1 MDDLKAIPLGGHTP
15 LAAEGQEQELRRS
28 ITWKDA
34 FWVASGVPALVLFSI
49 GGIAATVG
57 TPSWFCWVLA
67 VVFGFF
73 QAFVYAEIA
82 GLFPGK
88 SGGASVYGA
97 AAWVRY
103 SKLIAPLSLWSN
115 WLAWTPVLT
124 VGSAIAAGYILT
136 LLFMPDS
143 AIQQFKITLLDLG
156 MLKEGLE
163 IRVNSVSIL
172 ATVLLLGTFA
182 VQHRGILGTAR
193 VQMVIGIVALTPLLL
208 IGIVPLFS
216 GNVLAEHFLPFAPLA
231 TDAAGNP
238 VTGTWDRH
246 GWMLF
251 LGGTYMAAWSAY
263 AFETAVC
270 YTREFRNPKTD
281 TFKAI
286 FWSGILCLVAYSL
299 VPIAFQ
305 GSLGVEGMT
314 APGII
319 DGSGVAAAMTGI
331 IGGGPVIGN
340 ILVVLMILA
349 LLLGVSTSMAG
360 SSRTLYQGSVDGW
373 LPKYLSHVN
382 HHGAPTRAMWTDLLF
397 NVLLLNLS
405 DSLFVLAVS
414 NICYLVFIY
423 LNLHAGWI
431 HRIDNAHVHRPYR
444 CPDVLMGL
452 GIVLAFV
459 NAFILGAGA
468 NVWGAGTLT
477 TGVVAL
483 ALILPVFW
491 FRHYIV
497 DKGKFPPHMLADLHM
512 NDGLLAKPRAGMLPY
527 LALGAGVAIVFA
539 TNAFF
544 HW

>member
-1 MDDLKAIPLGGHTP
+1 MTVTTEERPSGAQPSSSGVTEQLKRTL
-15 LAAEGQEQELRRS
+15 S
-28 ITWKDA
+28 WKDA

-57 TPSWFCWVLA
+57 APSWLCWTIA

-103 SKLIAPLSLWSN
+103 SKIIAPLSLWSN

-124 VGSAIAAGYILT
+124 VGSAIAAGYMLT
-136 LLFMPDS
+136 AFFAPDS
-143 AIQQFKITLLDLG
+143 AINTFEIVLIDLG
-156 MLKEGLE
+156 FVNDGLVF
-163 IRVNSVSIL
+163 RMNATSML

-193 VQMVIGIVALTPLLL
+193 VQMIIGVVALTPLLL
-208 IGIVPLFS
+208 IGVVPIFTGDVVMS
-216 GNVLAEHFLPFAPLA
+216 NFTPFVPIAFDGEGSPIP
-231 TDAAGNP
+231 GS
-238 VTGTWDRH
+238 WDRN

-251 LGGTYMAAWSAY
+251 FGGIYIAAWSAY

-270 YTREFRNPKTD
+270 YTREFKNPKTD

-286 FWSGILCLVAYSL
+286 FWSGVLCLAAYTL

-305 GSLGVEGMT
+305 GTLGVDGMMDE
-314 APGII
+314 AIV
-319 DGSGVAAAMTGI
+319 DGSGVAAAMTQS
-331 IGGGPVIGN
+331 IGGGA
-340 ILVVLMILA
+340 LVANLLTVLLILA
-349 LLLGVSTSMAG
+349 LLLAVSTSMAG
-360 SSRTLYQGSVDGW
+360 SSRTLYQGAVDGW
-373 LPKYLSHVN
+373 LPKYLTKVN
-382 HHGAPTRAMWTDLLF
+382 EHGAPTRAMWTDLGF
-397 NVLLLNLS
+397 NLILLNLS

-414 NICYLVFIY
+414 NICYIVFIF
-423 LNLHAGWI
+423 LNLNAGWI
-431 HRIDNAHVHRPYR
+431 HRIDNAHIERPYR
-444 CPDVLMGL
+444 CPNSLMVLGV
-452 GIVLAFV
+452 ILAFV

-468 NVWGAGTLT
+468 NVWGAGTLK
-477 TGVVAL
+477 TGIFAL

-491 FRHYIV
+491 YRHYV
-497 DKGKFPPHMLADLHM
+497 TDKGEFPKTMLEDLHM
-512 NDGLLAKPRAGMLPY
+512 KDGVLSQPKAGILPFGA
-527 LALGAGVAIVFA
+527 LALGLVLVFIG
-539 TNAFF
+539 NAMF

>member
-1 MDDLKAIPLGGHTP
+1 MDDSKAIPLGGQAP
-15 LAAEGQEQELRRS
+15 LAAGGYEQELRRS

-49 GGIAATVG
+49 GGIAVTVG
-57 TPSWFCWVLA
+57 TPSWLCWVLA

-136 LLFMPDS
+136 LLFTPDS

-172 ATVLLLGTFA
+172 ATLLLLGTFA
-182 VQHRGILGTAR
+182 VQHRGIFGTAR
-193 VQMVIGIVALTPLLL
+193 VQMAIGIVALTPLLL

-216 GNVLAEHFLPFAPLA
+216 GNVLAQNFLPFAPIA
-231 TDAAGNP
+231 TDEAGNAI
-238 VTGTWDRH
+238 TGSWDRQ

-286 FWSGILCLVAYSL
+286 FWSGVLCLVAYSL

-305 GSLGVEGMT
+305 GSLGVEGMS

-491 FRHYIV
+491 FRHYII
-497 DKGKFPPHMLADLHM
+497 DKGKFPAHMLADLHM
-512 NDGLLAKPRAGMLPY
+512 NDGLLAKPKAGALPY
-527 LALGAGVAIVFA
+527 LALAAGVAIVFA